1 MKITVYNGKLDGVL
15 DAKGDFFIGSFITGA
30 NVMGNRVRVIGFDP
44 NEKKIDLS
52 VKDLFLAFRAKGT
65 TIDLKDAVILFP
77 ILALTATFAC
87 SKTEIFLDKEI
98 QTEYK
103 ELIENTINAINTLG
117 GKAEKT
123 EKGATVIGMATLKG
137 GAEVNA
143 FSNPWLALALI
154 LSGTVSEEKITIS
167 GVESLFAI
175 KQDLL
180 QTLKDL
186 GLNYEIE

>member
-15 DAKGDFFIGSFITGA
+15 DARGDFLTGAYITGA
-30 NVMGNRVRVIGFDP
+30 NVMGNRVRVLGFDP

-87 SKTEIFLDKEI
+87 SKTEIYLDKKI
-98 QTEYK
+98 QVEYK
-103 ELIENTINAINTLG
+103 ELIDGTVKAINALG
-117 GKAEKT
+117 GEAFVT
-123 EKGATVIGMATLKG
+123 EKGAEIIGKATLKG

-154 LSGTVSEEKITIS
+154 LSGTVSEEKIIVN
-167 GVESLFAI
+167 GIESLLAI
-175 KQDLL
+175 NQGLL

-186 GLNYEIE
+186 GLNYEIK